1 MNENEIAKI
10 VVNSAFHIHKKTGPG
25 LLESVYEVILAQEL
39 KKQGLI
45 VERQKAIPIVFEGY
59 KFDEGFRADIVV
71 NDILIVELKSVET
84 IAPVHKKT
92 TPDLSQINRQKI
104 GTAYQFRSLSDQR
117 RHFQNRERTGGMNDD
132 STPHFLSFVFYLC
145 VFAPLRE
152 TNSAGND
159 PSRKRCQVAGRAK
172 TSRFAHSHTV
182 SPSQLRPPEM
192 AGVGEDLGC
201 FEPRMDTNGCR
212 GTYF

>member
-1 MNENEIAKI
+1 MNENEIAK

-84 IAPVHKKT
+84 IAPVHKKQLLT
-92 TPDLSQINRQKI
+92 YLRLTDRKLGLLINFGASLIKEGI
-104 GTAYQFRSLSDQR
+104 FRI
-117 RHFQNRERTGGMNDD
+117 
-132 STPHFLSFVFYLC
+132 V
-145 VFAPLRE
+145 
-152 TNSAGND
+152 
-159 PSRKRCQVAGRAK
+159 
-172 TSRFAHSHTV
+172 
-182 SPSQLRPPEM
+182 
-192 AGVGEDLGC
+192 
-201 FEPRMDTNGCR
+201 NGLEE
-212 GTYF
+212 